1 MKKMPLLGLAAVCL
15 LAQCNKSEPK
25 AGVTPVAAAAALLP
39 TAPSVPIVEKGA
51 SEHFTKVVPH
61 LELGGK
67 AFTYADQDGLIE
79 WIASLIDDGL
89 KSLPEDKR
97 KDVPANFSAVKIA
110 KLLGLTDVK
119 AAGASSRKLDNKQYH
134 TRTFALT
141 PGGRQ
146 GILTLFG
153 GEAEPLITT
162 ALAPKGT
169 DLAVE
174 FPLRT
179 KELMQTTLKEVLAL
193 LPEEQRI
200 ETEAKLNEQVPM
212 LGITN
217 RELGEKLDA
226 RIGLFVQVHPDQQL
240 PIPGKAPIPGADAL
254 LVVDRIGWLLEPLKQ
269 QFLPMVSSPES
280 PATLEDKDGVL
291 TITLKQP
298 VGPAPMDFQPVL
310 RYDSKADRLI
320 LATRVAFLQTA
331 LAGKDLLKGEAD
343 FKTAWE
349 GLPDEGNVAT
359 YASPRLL
366 SVIRKSIR
374 DSIEAESQDPEAL
387 KIVDKVLG
395 YVDPYISHGQSIVT
409 ANQKDGV
416 LTAANAF
423 IPLADSSSI
432 SQVYMVAVMASIASP
447 MYALTQPPIDNFGD
461 MNADIEVSPEVEALV
476 LNTAIL
482 AYQAEND
489 GKYPESLD
497 DVKLDEDVEL
507 TTIWLYNPTL
517 KADSPDTAILLAN
530 DPELDDNGNAQNRW
544 IVRKDGT
551 IESITEEQFQE
562 QSDNNL
568 Q

>member
-1 MKKMPLLGLAAVCL
+1 MKKTSLLGLAAVCL
-15 LAQCNKSEPK
+15 LAQCNKSEPQS
-25 AGVTPVAAAAALLP
+25 GVTPVAAAAALVP
-39 TAPSVPIVEKGA
+39 AVPSVPIVEKGA
-51 SEHFTKVVPH
+51 SEYFTKVVPH

-79 WIASLIDDGL
+79 WIASLVDEGL
-89 KSLPEDKR
+89 KNLPEDKR
-97 KDVPANFSAVKIA
+97 KDIPANFSAVKIV
-110 KLLGLTDVK
+110 KLLGLTDMK

-134 TRTFALT
+134 TRSFAST

-153 GEAEPLITT
+153 GEAEPFITT
-162 ALAPKGT
+162 TLAPKGT
-169 DLAVE
+169 DLALE

-193 LPEEQRI
+193 LPEEQRA
-200 ETEAKLNEQVPM
+200 ETEAKLNEPVPM
-212 LGITN
+212 LGIST

-226 RIGLFVQVHPDQQL
+226 RLGLFVQVHPDQQL

-269 QFLPMVSSPES
+269 QFLPMVSGPDS
-280 PATLEDKDGVL
+280 PATLEEKDGVL
-291 TITLKQP
+291 TLTLKQA

-331 LAGKDLLKGEAD
+331 LEGKELLKSETE

-349 GLPDEGNVAT
+349 GLPEEGNITA
-359 YASPRLL
+359 YASKRLL
-366 SVIRKSIR
+366 TVIRKSIR
-374 DSIEAESQDPEAL
+374 DSIEAESKDPEAL

-395 YVDPYISHGQSIVT
+395 YVDPYISHAQAMAM

-416 LTAANAF
+416 LTVANAF

-432 SQVYMVAVMASIASP
+432 SQVYMVAVMGSVLTP
-447 MYALTQPPIDNFGD
+447 MYALKAPITDLSE
-461 MNADIEVSPEVEALV
+461 MNADIEVSPEIEALV
-476 LNTAIL
+476 LNTAIM

-497 DVKLDEDVEL
+497 DVEVDDAVEL
-507 TTIWLYNPTL
+507 TGIWLYNPKLT
-517 KADSPDTAILLAN
+517 ADSPDTAILLAN
-530 DPELDDNGNAQNRW
+530 DPELDDNGTAQNRCV
-544 IVRKDGT
+544 VRKNGT
-551 IESITEEQFQE
+551 IESITEEQFQQ
-562 QSDNNL
+562 QSDDNL